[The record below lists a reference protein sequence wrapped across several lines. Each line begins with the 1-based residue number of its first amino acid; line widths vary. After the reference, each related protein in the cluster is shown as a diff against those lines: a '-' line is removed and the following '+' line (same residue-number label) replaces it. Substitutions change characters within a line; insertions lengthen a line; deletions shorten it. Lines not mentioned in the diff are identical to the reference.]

1 MERYKKTKIQS
12 DNRKNILKI
21 RRKKILTENGQRGKI
36 RKMAPRKFLIYKDD
50 I

>member
-1 MERYKKTKIQS
+1 MERYEETKLQV
-12 DNRKNILKI
+12 DKQKNILKI

-36 RKMAPRKFLIYKDD
+36 RKMAPRKFLIYGDD